1 MKGFSKQQHGQGQ
14 RSLATGGG
22 AYQIDFSAANPSLYI
37 PEVPFPESTDRIWGR
52 DDVRGKSEKS
62 IPNAQF
68 NDFESDVKV
77 ESLMPQDMYLG
88 QIVPFEFKITVVGL
102 ESPED
107 GNMQFTAGWSTET
120 TMGGAFGYD
129 PKIGV
134 LAAFVDTRDG
144 AHRDPQKDASVS
156 DFSWSIVN
164 DAEIQGIFN
173 VTGFDDG
180 DVVVVEVWMVL
191 MSTFPSAGATG
202 NVQSRL
208 IDAKTL
214 TTEDA
219 INTGT
224 QTVPLM
230 QKGADAFATPSL
242 QPRLGYDSWLDD
254 YDPNYRP
261 ISVAYEDLDNI
272 QLFCG

>member
-1 MKGFSKQQHGQGQ
+1 LKGFSKQQQGQ

-22 AYQIDFSAANPSLYI
+22 AYQIDFSAADPSLYM
-37 PEVPFPESTDRIWGR
+37 PEVPFPESIDRIWGR

-68 NDFESDVKV
+68 NNFHSDVKV
-77 ESLMPQDMYLG
+77 ESLEPPNMYLG
-88 QIVPFEFKITVVGL
+88 QIVPFEIQITVVGL

-107 GNMQFTAGWSTET
+107 GNMQFTAGWSTKT

-129 PKIGV
+129 ARIGV

-144 AHRDPQKDASVS
+144 SHRDPQRDASVI
-156 DFSWSIVN
+156 DYSWSIVN
-164 DAEIQGIFN
+164 DNEIQGIFD

-191 MSTFPSAGATG
+191 QSTFPSDAATG
-202 NVQSRL
+202 NVHSRL
-208 IDAKTL
+208 IEAQTL
-214 TTEDA
+214 TTKDA

-224 QTVPLM
+224 QTVPL
-230 QKGADAFATPSL
+230 KSASADAFATPST
-242 QPRLGYDSWLDD
+242 QPRVGFDSWLDD
-254 YDPNYRP
+254 YDPAYRP
-261 ISVAYEDLDNI
+261 LFVASEDLDNVH
-272 QLFCG
+272 LFCG